1 VPTTRPRESSGG
13 SNRYEV
19 VNENFA
25 GFTLKDEPRIENE
38 PIEETDAVSQES
50 VDDEEAQ
57 AEYRTL
63 SPQENTGQTYSYP
76 IGRTYPTAASY
87 SYPQSSNQPAT
98 TPLER
103 AVSYTQSSG
112 FSGHGAHFTT
122 ASVTQPNYPTYPSIA
137 SYPKPTYEIVEAG
150 IIPGKKDVGRAG
162 QSTQLGNP
170 KEGLAA
176 RKRSGVASEST
187 QVLDP
192 SQSLSSMRFLYFK
205 FLLVIEFQ
213 VRRPGYDFFKIG
225 KVG

>member
-13 SNRYEV
+13 SNQYEV
-19 VNENFA
+19 VNESFA
-25 GFTLKDEPRIENE
+25 GFTLKDEPGIENE

-50 VDDEEAQ
+50 VDDEEAGEQSLLAQ

-112 FSGHGAHFTT
+112 FSGRGAHFTT
-122 ASVTQPNYPTYPSIA
+122 ASVTQPNYPTYPPIA
-137 SYPKPTYEIVEAG
+137 SPYPKPTYEIVEAG
-150 IIPGKKDVGRAG
+150 IIPGKKDAGRAG
-162 QSTQLGNP
+162 QSTQLGNL

-192 SQSLSSMRFLYFK
+192 S
-205 FLLVIEFQ
+205 
-213 VRRPGYDFFKIG
+213 
-225 KVG
+225 

>member
-13 SNRYEV
+13 SNQYEV
-19 VNENFA
+19 VNESFA
-25 GFTLKDEPRIENE
+25 GFTLKDEPGIKNE
-38 PIEETDAVSQES
+38 PIEETDVVSQES
-50 VDDEEAQ
+50 VDDEEVEEQSLPAQ

-63 SPQENTGQTYSYP
+63 SPQENTSQTYSYP

-103 AVSYTQSSG
+103 TVSYTQNSG
-112 FSGHGAHFTT
+112 FSRHGAHFTT
-122 ASVTQPNYPTYPSIA
+122 ASVTQPNYPTYPAITSP
-137 SYPKPTYEIVEAG
+137 YPKPTYEIVEAG
-150 IIPGKKDVGRAG
+150 IIPGKKDAGRAG
-162 QSTQLGNP
+162 QNTQPGNP

-192 SQSLSSMRFLYFK
+192 S
-205 FLLVIEFQ
+205 
-213 VRRPGYDFFKIG
+213 
-225 KVG
+225 